1 VVKISLVWY
10 HLFMAKEQTV
20 AKNTLFLTVGSICQK
35 LLAFIYF
42 TVLAR
47 HFLSPADV
55 GRYLYALS
63 YAALFSVI
71 VDFGVQPVLIR
82 AIAKDRS
89 RARAIISN
97 AIGIKTVF
105 AIVTAAVMFWAAHIT
120 ESDPVKIALISVA
133 CITLVLD
140 SVQLTFYAVLRGYER
155 LNYEAIGVLVGQ
167 SITVAAGGVMLY
179 LKQPL
184 PFLMFAYVCG
194 SAWNAVYSWR
204 MAKRVTG
211 ERFGLALNRD
221 IWAKILRM
229 ALPFAAAAIF
239 VRIYASADS
248 VLLNRLAG
256 NAAAAFYG
264 VPYKFVFAFQFVPI
278 ALAAALFPTF
288 SREAGQG
295 KARLGE
301 LFWNAERYLMLI
313 ALPLV
318 AGMVSLAHPLIVT
331 FYKNQY
337 LPSVPIMMILA
348 WCLIPSFLDYPVG
361 ALLNASHK
369 QNIQTSFMGII
380 MCMSIILNL
389 LLIPHFGAIASA
401 FAAVIGNSTLFI
413 GGLFYAVKLADI
425 PWKKLLSSFA
435 RIGGSAA
442 AMAFVVIVT
451 QGHLKL
457 YFLVALGVAVY
468 ALGLFVTRELGRNDI
483 MRFRDIL
490 RPPRPETTTTESEI
504 TV

>member
-1 VVKISLVWY
+1 
-10 HLFMAKEQTV
+10 MAREQTV
-20 AKNTLFLTVGSICQK
+20 AKNTLFLTVGSVVQK
-35 LLAFIYF
+35 LLAFVYF
-42 TVLAR
+42 TILAR
-47 HFLSPADV
+47 HFLPPDDV

-89 RARAIISN
+89 RARTIISN

-105 AIVTAAVMFWAAHIT
+105 AIATAAAMFFAAHVS

-140 SVQLTFYAVLRGYER
+140 SVQLTFYAVLRGYEK
-155 LNYEAIGVLVGQ
+155 LNYEAVGVLVGQ
-167 SITVAAGGVMLY
+167 SITVAAGGVLLY
-179 LKQPL
+179 FKQPL

-194 SAWNAVYSWR
+194 SMWNAIYSWR

-211 ERFGLALNRD
+211 ERFTLSLNRAV
-221 IWAKILRM
+221 WSEILRM

-278 ALAAALFPTF
+278 ALAAALFPTY

-301 LFWNAERYLMLI
+301 LFWNAERYLMLV

-318 AGMVSLAHPLIVT
+318 AGIVSLAHPLIVT
-331 FYKNQY
+331 FYKTQY

-369 QNIQTSFMGII
+369 QNIQTAFMGLI

-389 LLIPHFGAIASA
+389 LLIPRFGAIASA
-401 FAAVIGNSTLFI
+401 CAALVGSSTLFI
-413 GGLFYAVKLADI
+413 GGLCYAAKLADI
-425 PWKKLLSSFA
+425 PWKKLAASAA
-435 RIGGSAA
+435 RIGASAL
-442 AMAFVVIVT
+442 AMAAIVEIT
-451 QGHLKL
+451 EGHIKL
-457 YFLVALGVAVY
+457 YFSVALGVAVY
-468 ALGLFVTRELGRNDI
+468 ALGLFLTRELGRKDI
-483 MRFRDIL
+483 AHLRNIL
-490 RPPRPETTTTESEI
+490 RPPSPEITPTESEI

>member
-1 VVKISLVWY
+1 
-10 HLFMAKEQTV
+10 MAQDQTV
-20 AKNTLFLTVGSICQK
+20 AKNTLFLTVGSVVQK
-35 LLAFIYF
+35 LLAFVYF
-42 TVLAR
+42 TILAR
-47 HFLSPADV
+47 HFLPPDDV

-63 YAALFSVI
+63 FAALFSVI

-89 RARAIISN
+89 RARTIISN

-105 AIVTAAVMFWAAHIT
+105 AVITAAAMFLTARIS
-120 ESDPVKIALISVA
+120 ENDPVKIALISVA

-140 SVQLTFYAVLRGYER
+140 SVQLTFYAVLRGYEK
-155 LNYEAIGVLVGQ
+155 LNYEAVGVLVGQ
-167 SITVAAGGVMLY
+167 SITVAAGGVLLY
-179 LKQPL
+179 FKQPL

-194 SAWNAVYSWR
+194 SSWNAIYSWR

-211 ERFGLALNRD
+211 ERFTLSLNRAV
-221 IWAKILRM
+221 WSEILRM

-278 ALAAALFPTF
+278 ALAAALFPTY

-301 LFWNAERYLMLI
+301 LFWNAERYLMLV

-331 FYKNQY
+331 FYKTQY

-369 QNIQTSFMGII
+369 QNIQTAFMGLI
-380 MCMSIILNL
+380 MVLSIVLNL

-401 FAAVIGNSTLFI
+401 YAALIGNSTLFI
-413 GGLFYAVKLADI
+413 GGLCYAAKLADI
-425 PWKKLLSSFA
+425 PWKKLAASAA
-435 RIGGSAA
+435 RIGASAL
-442 AMAFVVIVT
+442 AMALIVELT
-451 QGHLKL
+451 EGRIKL
-457 YFLVALGVAVY
+457 YLSVALGVAVY
-468 ALGLFVTRELGRNDI
+468 ALGLFLTRELGRKDI
-483 MRFRDIL
+483 EHLRNIL
-490 RPPRPETTTTESEI
+490 RPPSPETAPTESEI

>member
-1 VVKISLVWY
+1 MTMKLG
-10 HLFMAKEQTV
+10 ERTV
-20 AKNTLFLTVGSICQK
+20 AKNTLFLTAGSICQK
-35 LLAFIYF
+35 LLAFVYF
-42 TVLAR
+42 TILAR
-47 HFLSPADV
+47 HFLPPDDV

-89 RARAIISN
+89 RARTIISN

-105 AIVTAAVMFWAAHIT
+105 AVVTAAAMFWAARAT

-140 SVQLTFYAVLRGYER
+140 SVQLTFYAVLRGYEK

-194 SAWNAVYSWR
+194 SAWNAIYSWR

-211 ERFGLALNRD
+211 ERFGLSLNRAV
-221 IWAKILRM
+221 WSEILRM
-229 ALPFAAAAIF
+229 AIPFAAAAIF
-239 VRIYASADS
+239 VRIYSSADS

-278 ALAAALFPTF
+278 ALAAALFPTY

-301 LFWNAERYLMLI
+301 LFWNAERYLMLV

-318 AGMVSLAHPLIVT
+318 AGMVALAHPLIIT
-331 FYKNQY
+331 FYKSQY
-337 LPSVPIMMILA
+337 MPSVPIMTILA
-348 WCLIPSFLDYPVG
+348 WCLIPAFLDYPVG

-369 QNIQTSFMGII
+369 QNIQTTFMGII

-389 LLIPHFGAIASA
+389 IFIPRYGAIASA
-401 FAAVIGNSTLFI
+401 CAAVIGNSTLFI
-413 GGLFYAVKLADI
+413 GGLYYATKLADI
-425 PWKKLLSSFA
+425 PWKKLLASFA
-435 RIGGSAA
+435 RIGGSAL
-442 AMAFVVIVT
+442 AMALVVIIT

-457 YFLVALGVAVY
+457 YFSVALGVAVY

-490 RPPRPETTTTESEI
+490 RPPRPETTVTESEI

>member
-1 VVKISLVWY
+1 
-10 HLFMAKEQTV
+10 MAQDQTV
-20 AKNTLFLTVGSICQK
+20 AKNTLFLTVGSVAQK
-35 LLAFIYF
+35 LLAFVYF
-42 TVLAR
+42 TILAR
-47 HFLSPADV
+47 HFLPPDDV

-89 RARAIISN
+89 RARTIISN

-105 AIVTAAVMFWAAHIT
+105 AVITAAAMFFAARVS

-140 SVQLTFYAVLRGYER
+140 SAQLTFYAVLRGYEK
-155 LNYEAIGVLVGQ
+155 LNYEAVGVLVGQ
-167 SITVAAGGVMLY
+167 SITVAAGGVLLY

-194 SAWNAVYSWR
+194 SAWNAIYSWR

-211 ERFGLALNRD
+211 ERFTLSLNRAV
-221 IWAKILRM
+221 WSEILRM

-278 ALAAALFPTF
+278 ALAAALFPTY

-301 LFWNAERYLMLI
+301 LFWNAERYLMLV

-318 AGMVSLAHPLIVT
+318 AGIVSLAHPLIVT
-331 FYKNQY
+331 FYKAQY

-369 QNIQTSFMGII
+369 QNIQTAFMGLI
-380 MCMSIILNL
+380 MGMSIVLNV

-401 FAAVIGNSTLFI
+401 CAALVGNSTLFI
-413 GGLFYAVKLADI
+413 GGLCYAAKLADI
-425 PWKKLLSSFA
+425 PWKKLAASAA
-435 RIGGSAA
+435 RIGASAL
-442 AMAFVVIVT
+442 AMAVIVIVT
-451 QGHLKL
+451 QGHIKL
-457 YFLVALGVAVY
+457 YFSVALGVIVY
-468 ALGLFVTRELGRNDI
+468 ALGLFLTRELGRKDI
-483 MRFRDIL
+483 MHLRNIL
-490 RPPRPETTTTESEI
+490 RPLSPETVPTESEI